1 MPSSTWKAS
10 VSDHPEAT
18 SPSGDL
24 VHLMFSML
32 HRARQRF
39 GASRLEMGAVL
50 STIHEHDLWKGRATS
65 FTAFLEDAK
74 INSSAAYQYMR
85 VAKVFFFG
93 LGLTAEE
100 LDEIA
105 SVPMSVLDMAA
116 KVTTPENAYDVL
128 GMLTTL
134 NERDARTSIEEMLGN
149 LPPGATDGVPR
160 MSPRVARLYAG
171 FRELPDDQ
179 RIEFMQQLSGQAA
192 PRKREGK
199 Q

>member
-1 MPSSTWKAS
+1 
-10 VSDHPEAT
+10 
-18 SPSGDL
+18 
-24 VHLMFSML
+24 ML
-32 HRARQRF
+32 RRARQRF
-39 GASRLEMGAVL
+39 GAARLEMGAVL
-50 STIHEHDLWKGRATS
+50 STIHDHELWRGRATS
-65 FTAFLEDAK
+65 FAAFLEDVK

-105 SVPMSVLDMAA
+105 AVPMSVLDMAT

-134 NERDARTSIEEMLGN
+134 NERDARTAIEEMLTTP
-149 LPPGATDGVPR
+149 PPGTDSALPR
-160 MSPRVARLYAG
+160 MSPRVSRLYAG

-179 RIEFMQQLSGQAA
+179 RIEFMHQLQRPAPAPKEKSGQDRTHGA
-192 PRKREGK
+192 PRTGA
-199 Q
+199 

>member
-1 MPSSTWKAS
+1 
-10 VSDHPEAT
+10 
-18 SPSGDL
+18 
-24 VHLMFSML
+24 
-32 HRARQRF
+32 
-39 GASRLEMGAVL
+39 
-50 STIHEHDLWKGRATS
+50 
-65 FTAFLEDAK
+65 
-74 INSSAAYQYMR
+74 
-85 VAKVFFFG
+85 
-93 LGLTAEE
+93 
-100 LDEIA
+100 
-105 SVPMSVLDMAA
+105 
-116 KVTTPENAYDVL
+116 
-128 GMLTTL
+128 MLTTL

>member
-1 MPSSTWKAS
+1 M
-10 VSDHPEAT
+10 SDHPETTA
-18 SPSGDL
+18 PSGDL

-39 GASRLEMGAVL
+39 GAARLEMGAVL

-65 FTAFLEDAK
+65 FTSFLEDAK

-93 LGLTAEE
+93 LGLTADE

-134 NERDARTSIEEMLGN
+134 NERDARTAIEEMLTN
-149 LPPGATDGVPR
+149 LPPGATDDLPR

-179 RIEFMQQLSGQAA
+179 RIEFMQQLSGKAA
-192 PRKREGK
+192 PRKSECK